1 MVDILDGG
9 QECRGPGV
17 EGEKRAIS
25 IMSLRGVTQ
34 LPTPQPI
41 SLVPGSSK
49 ICCGRSS
56 VCPAAHQTLLQYK
69 FLCTRSSGGRH
80 PPVNTI
86 RDHGGVAGY
95 EGSCE
100 IQLIQKCCGS
110 KLMMVNLNQ
119 RSSEIRKG
127 VFWKLGIQPAKGD
140 IPQLITQIFPK

>member
-100 IQLIQKCCGS
+100 IQLIQKCCVQNWS
-110 KLMMVNLNQ
+110 ILTKSNQ
-119 RSSEIRKG
+119 KYEKVSFG
-127 VFWKLGIQPAKGD
+127 NYVFNPLGKIYQN
-140 IPQLITQIFPK
+140 